1 MTKLNIRTDELSA
14 EFGTVSIYFSDIIF
28 TPNKITFKLH
38 SKRALCDLLLKIS
51 MNPIFQEIKNIEAF
65 SYNKNYHELVILTT
79 KSFIVINDFL
89 DVK

>member
-1 MTKLNIRTDELSA
+1 MTKLNIRTDELTA
-14 EFGTVSIYFSDIIF
+14 EFGTVNIYFSDIIF
-28 TPNKITFKLH
+28 TPNKITFKLP

-51 MNPIFQEIKNIEAF
+51 MNPIFQEIMHIETY

-79 KSFIVINDFL
+79 KTFTIINDFL